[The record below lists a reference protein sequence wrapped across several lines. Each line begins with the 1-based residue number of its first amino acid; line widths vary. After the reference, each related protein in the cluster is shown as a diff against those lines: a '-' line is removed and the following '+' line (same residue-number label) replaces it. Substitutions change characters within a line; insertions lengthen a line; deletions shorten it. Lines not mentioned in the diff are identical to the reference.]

1 MAEVTMRDMLE
12 AGVHFGHQT
21 RFWNPKMAP
30 YIFGERNK
38 IHIINLEKSLPL
50 YNESLNFLRRM
61 AANRGT
67 ILFVG
72 TKRAAQAVVAREA
85 TRCGMPFVDRRWLGG
100 MLTNFRTV
108 KNSIKRLKEYEALID
123 DGGLDRL
130 SKKEGLAVQREA
142 TKLNRSLGGIRDMD
156 GIPDA
161 VFIIDVGHE
170 KIAVTEAVKLAIP
183 VVGVVDTN
191 NTPEGVDYVI
201 PGNDDAIRS
210 VELYLHGAADAIME
224 GRMSAQLSIGPQ
236 SAEDEPG
243 QSDADTPVASPPRQR
258 KKTDARDSDG
268 EASQAALHTEAATS
282 SVSRT
287 NAAGAEPGP
296 VIRKKLTR
304 KKVTGNGTDE
314 AGGSEGVIDPGS
326 MN

>member
-1 MAEVTMRDMLE
+1 MADVTMRDMLE

-21 RFWNPKMAP
+21 RFWNPRMAP

-38 IHIINLEKSLPL
+38 IHIVNLEKSLPL
-50 YNESLNFLRRM
+50 YGESVNFLRRM

-72 TKRAAQAVVAREA
+72 TKRAAQVVVSREA
-85 TRCGMPFVDRRWLGG
+85 ARCGMPYVDRRWLGG

-108 KNSIKRLKEYEALID
+108 KNSIKRLKEYESLVD
-123 DGGLDRL
+123 EGGLDRL
-130 SKKEGLAVQREA
+130 SKKEGLAVQRQA
-142 TKLNRSLGGIRDMD
+142 AKLKRSLGGIRDMD

-170 KIAVTEAVKLAIP
+170 KIAVAEAVKLSIP

-210 VELYLHGAADAIME
+210 IELYLHGAADAIID
-224 GRMSAQLSIGPQ
+224 GRMSAQLPIGPQ
-236 SAEDEPG
+236 PEHDESRKAAEETPAEETVDAADVPASEDSAAASVPDSKESPVRKIVTLKAVPESAIEVTEPAEG
-243 QSDADTPVASPPRQR
+243 ADASGPSD
-258 KKTDARDSDG
+258 
-268 EASQAALHTEAATS
+268 
-282 SVSRT
+282 
-287 NAAGAEPGP
+287 
-296 VIRKKLTR
+296 
-304 KKVTGNGTDE
+304 
-314 AGGSEGVIDPGS
+314 
-326 MN
+326 